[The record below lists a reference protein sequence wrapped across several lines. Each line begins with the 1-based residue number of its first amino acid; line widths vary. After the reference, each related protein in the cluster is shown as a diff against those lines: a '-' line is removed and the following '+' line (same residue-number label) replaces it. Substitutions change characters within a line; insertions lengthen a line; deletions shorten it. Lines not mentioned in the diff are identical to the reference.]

1 MHTHIPMAC
10 LFIKK
15 TGGDATEIY
24 SAYGEA
30 EVAKIVRLMKTPECH
45 PSVDQDSFA
54 DLRPILAVVKKGR

>member
-10 LFIKK
+10 LK